1 MFKTEI
7 YINRRNTL
15 RKLIPAGVVLFLGH
29 TESPVNYAGNTYRFR
44 QDSNFLYFFG
54 LNLPQLAGVIDI
66 EEGTDCMYGNAPDLE
81 DIIWSGDQPS
91 MESLAAQ
98 AGISSVSPYRD
109 LRIKLLSAIRK
120 GRKIHFAPP
129 YRGESKIILSELLG
143 IQIGELSNY
152 SSKTLIRAIVRL
164 RSEKEPCEIEEI
176 EKACDTGY
184 EMHTLAMRLCR
195 PGMFEYRI
203 TGAMEGIA
211 FSANGMPSFP
221 SIQSQNSE
229 ILHNHSHNNI
239 LCAGK
244 MLVTDAGA
252 ETGTG
257 YASDFTRT
265 VPVDGKFTSKQS
277 DIYDIV
283 LRANNLAQEIAKPEE
298 LYYNVH
304 IAVAKLIA
312 EGLKNLGLMKGNPED
327 AVQCGAHAMF
337 FPHGLGHMMGLDV
350 HDMEDLGEKYVGY
363 DDEIQRS
370 TQFGTANLRLGR
382 RLKENF
388 VLTVEPGIYFIP
400 ALIAK
405 WKKEKINRSFISF
418 QKVEEYMDF
427 GGIRLEDNIV
437 VTDNGCRRLGKKR
450 IPITQEEVEEEM
462 SKQLS
467 YLHS

>member
-1 MFKTEI
+1 MFETDV
-7 YINRRNTL
+7 YINRRNSL
-15 RKLIPAGVVLFLGH
+15 RSLISSGVVLFLGNV
-29 TESPVNYAGNTYRFR
+29 ESPVNYAGNTYRFR

-66 EEGTDCMYGNAPDLE
+66 EEGTDCLYGNDPDIE
-81 DIIWSGDQPS
+81 DIIWSGNLPS
-91 MESLAAQ
+91 MEQLASRV
-98 AGISSVSPYRD
+98 GISSVSPHRD

-129 YRGESKIILSELLG
+129 YRGDSKIILSDLLG
-143 IQIGELSNY
+143 IRIAELGNY
-152 SSKTLIRAIVRL
+152 SSRNLIRSIVQL
-164 RSEKEPCEIEEI
+164 RSEKEACEVEEI
-176 EKACDTGY
+176 ERACDTGY
-184 EMHTLAMRLCR
+184 EMHTLAMRLCQ
-195 PGMFEYRI
+195 PGIFEYQI

-211 FSANGMPSFP
+211 GAANGMTSFP

-239 LCAGK
+239 LQAGK

-252 ETGTG
+252 ETCMG

-265 VPVDGKFTSKQS
+265 IPVDGKFSAKQL
-277 DIYDIV
+277 DIYNIV
-283 LRANNLAQEIAKPEE
+283 LAANNLAQKISKPGKF
-298 LYYNVH
+298 YYDVH
-304 IAVAKLIA
+304 IAAAKTVA
-312 EGLKNLGLMKGNPED
+312 EGLKSVGLMKGNVDD
-327 AVQCGAHAMF
+327 AVQSGAHALF

-382 RLKENF
+382 RLKRNF

-405 WKKEKINRSFISF
+405 WKSEKINSSFINF
-418 QKVEEYMDF
+418 QKVEEYIDF
-427 GGIRLEDNIV
+427 GGIRLEDNIII
-437 VTDNGCRRLGKKR
+437 TDDGCRRLGKKR
-450 IPITQEEVEEEM
+450 IPITKEEVEEEM
-462 SKQLS
+462 GK
-467 YLHS
+467 

>member
-1 MFKTEI
+1 MFKTDI
-7 YINRRNTL
+7 YINRRNSL
-15 RKLIPAGVVLFLGH
+15 RETITSGVVLFLGH
-29 TESPVNYAGNTYRFR
+29 VESPVNYAGNTYRFR

-66 EEGTDCMYGNAPDLE
+66 EEGTDCIYGNDPDIE
-81 DIIWSGDQPS
+81 DIIWTGDLPS
-91 MESLAAQ
+91 MEQFAAQ
-98 AGISSVSPYRD
+98 VGVNSVLPYRD

-120 GRKIHFAPP
+120 GRKIHFTPP
-129 YRGESKIILSELLG
+129 YRGDSKIALSELLG
-143 IQIGELSNY
+143 IQIGELGDY
-152 SSKTLIRAIVRL
+152 VSKKLVKSIVRL

-176 EKACDTGY
+176 ERACNTGY

-195 PGMFEYRI
+195 PGIYEYQI

-211 FSANGMPSFP
+211 GAANGMTSFP

-229 ILHNHSHNNI
+229 ILHNHNHNNI
-239 LCAGK
+239 LQAGK

-252 ETGTG
+252 ETYMG

-265 VPVDGKFTSKQS
+265 IPVDGKFTAKQL
-277 DIYDIV
+277 DIYNIV
-283 LRANNLAQEIAKPEE
+283 LAANNLAQALAKPEMF
-298 LYYNVH
+298 YYDVH
-304 IAVAKLIA
+304 MAAAKVIT
-312 EGLKNLGLMKGNPED
+312 EGLKNVGLMKGNVDD
-327 AVQCGAHAMF
+327 AVRCGAHALF

-382 RLKENF
+382 RLKKNF

-405 WKKEKINRSFISF
+405 WKSEKINSSFINF
-418 QKVEEYMDF
+418 QKVDEYLDF

-437 VTDNGCRRLGKKR
+437 ITDTGCRRLGEKR
-450 IPITQEEVEEEM
+450 IPITKDEVEEEM
-462 SKQLS
+462 SK
-467 YLHS
+467 